1 MEIHATLR
9 EEVQP
14 TASNMQLL
22 TYSAEMEKLA
32 DDFLRKCDIT
42 SGPAGLSGIG
52 YVGPFTKPHKFS
64 YSDELMKINS
74 DTYNYKENKCTAGCL
89 DYKQMVWATSTQVG
103 CAANKCPDRSNGSKF
118 TYVMICIYTPGKE
131 SVQERPYEDG
141 SSCSRCPDNYGCD
154 RNQCFKNATVSSSLS
169 TAPAKTFST
178 TRTLTTMESDHIGT
192 RPTRSMS
199 LKTTSVSLAPSKLE
213 VLLFF
218 AFFVFCF
225 L

>member
-14 TASNMQLL
+14 TASNMQLVPGKIAIS
-22 TYSAEMEKLA
+22 TMQKQFKLSESM
-32 DDFLRKCDIT
+32 F
-42 SGPAGLSGIG
+42 
-52 YVGPFTKPHKFS
+52 
-64 YSDELMKINS
+64 
-74 DTYNYKENKCTAGCL
+74 
-89 DYKQMVWATSTQVG
+89 QMVWATSTQVG

-118 TYVMICIYTPGKE
+118 TYVMICIYTPG
-131 SVQERPYEDG
+131 VQERPYEDG